1 MLDKKFLYELEGD
14 HMLKKH
20 DNDDFLEQG
29 PYKKVSSGREDALHA
44 HTFLFPI
51 DETEE
56 FHDPFSDLSLFLA
69 GKIKQEISRGSTPKK
84 WSRNIQTDLL
94 KSILPDFTKKFPKYR
109 LGHTA
114 LKKTWD
120 KVLYYVQ
127 FIQKQKE
134 SVTAEGKLNV
144 NYLIRQNLRNLLQN
158 PLSSD
163 LHPYT
168 TAHNLAVK
176 ISECVAT
183 IDGDRANLETLTK
196 TIWAIQRHL
205 IPKSP
210 TPSPFERYDQID
222 KLIVR
227 FQLEEI
233 AKKSDSTPGEIYAA
247 TCKKI
252 ETLKHLQ
259 KIRNTDDLLA
269 SLSFILAENLYPT
282 LKLHRKIKAEDLSAL
297 KTFVTNHLTEQKNAG
312 LLNEEKDCIHA
323 AQKILFL
330 YKLAAHLTPEETKHN
345 LETALEYV
353 YNLSQSSFSPKCP
366 VLQPEVFTFIDK
378 EISNLKERKVE
389 NPLEEMLNTLMKCFA
404 DAKKLPYLEPEFHE
418 EIEILIWKVLQ
429 DVYSPK
435 EKMPAYL
442 KETISHELANIYID
456 HPKESF
462 GKILTVSLSYF
473 KKIHTIDIAS
483 LEKKAS
489 FWSIQ
494 NDMICKFLH
503 FDETTPLLKL
513 ISRVFKSEENS
524 NLSHEAFINKVLAIY
539 LKNNSS
545 ITEWKSVLQTRI
557 TIMYKY
563 FWYNTLATPNE
574 TSYDRFLKWHFHALL
589 SNTQREFPEILI
601 SRLEE
606 MTQELVP
613 LAPFSPKHSSALL
626 Y

>member
-1 MLDKKFLYELEGD
+1 MLDKKLLYRLEGH
-14 HMLKKH
+14 HMLKKQ
-20 DNDDFLEQG
+20 DNDDFLEQDG
-29 PYKKVSSGREDALHA
+29 FKKGSSQKNDPLHA

-69 GKIKQEISRGSTPKK
+69 GKIKQEISRGTTPKK

-144 NYLIRQNLRNLLQN
+144 NYLIRQNLKNLIEN

-168 TAHNLAVK
+168 SAHNLAVK

-196 TIWAIQRHL
+196 TIWSVQRHL

-233 AKKSDSTPGEIYAA
+233 AKKPNSKPSDLYSA

-252 ETLKHLQ
+252 ETLKQLQ
-259 KIRNTDDLLA
+259 KIRTTDDLLA
-269 SLSFILAENLYPT
+269 SISFILAENLYPT
-282 LKLHRKIKAEDLSAL
+282 LKLHKKIKASDLNFL
-297 KTFVTNHLTEQKNAG
+297 TGFVKRHLTEQRESG

-330 YKLAAHLTPEETKHN
+330 YKLAAHLTPEETKYN
-345 LETALEYV
+345 LETALQYV
-353 YNLSQSSFSPKCP
+353 YNLSQSGFSPKCP

-389 NPLEEMLNTLMKCFA
+389 NPLEEMLNTLMKCFS
-404 DAKKLPYLEPEFHE
+404 DAKNLPQLEQELHDE
-418 EIEILIWKVLQ
+418 VEILIWKVMQ
-429 DVYSPK
+429 DVYLPK
-435 EKMPAYL
+435 EKMPTYL
-442 KETISHELANIYID
+442 KETLSYELANIYID
-456 HPKESF
+456 HPKEPF
-462 GKILTVSLSYF
+462 QKILTVSLSYF
-473 KKIHTIDIAS
+473 KKIHTIDIAG
-483 LEKKAS
+483 LEKKS
-489 FWSIQ
+489 SLWSLQ

-503 FDETTPLLKL
+503 FDEATPLLKL
-513 ISRVFKSEENS
+513 ISRVFKAEVNT
-524 NLSHEAFINKVLAIY
+524 NLPHDEFINKVLAIY

-545 ITEWKSVLQTRI
+545 ITEWKAVLHTRI

-563 FWYNTLATPNE
+563 FWYNTLATQNE
-574 TSYDRFLKWHFHALL
+574 TSYDSFLKWHFHTLL

-606 MTQELVP
+606 RTTKLIP
-613 LAPFSPKHSSALL
+613 LAPFSPKHATTLL
-626 Y
+626 I

>member
-1 MLDKKFLYELEGD
+1 
-14 HMLKKH
+14 MLKKH
-20 DNDDFLEQG
+20 DNDDFLEDG
-29 PYKKVSSGREDALHA
+29 PCKKAPSRKEEALQA

-69 GKIKQEISRGSTPKK
+69 RKIKQEISRGSSPKK

-94 KSILPDFTKKFPKYR
+94 KAILPDFLIKFPKYR

-144 NYLIRQNLRNLLQN
+144 NFLIQQNLKNLLQN

-183 IDGDRANLETLTK
+183 IDGERANLETLTK
-196 TIWAIQRHL
+196 TIWAIQKHI

-210 TPSPFERYDQID
+210 TPSPFDRYDQVD

-233 AKKSDSTPGEIYAA
+233 AKNPTLSPAA
-247 TCKKI
+247 LFQAVCKKI
-252 ETLKHLQ
+252 ETLKLLQ
-259 KIRNTDDLLA
+259 KIRNTDDLVA
-269 SLSFILAENLYPT
+269 SVSFILAENLYPN
-282 LKLHRKIKAEDLSAL
+282 LRLHKKIPQKEFNEL
-297 KTFVTNHLTEQKNAG
+297 KTFIRNQIIEQKISG
-312 LLNEEKDCIHA
+312 LLKEEKDCIHT

-345 LETALEYV
+345 LETAVEYV
-353 YNLSQSSFSPKCP
+353 YNLSQTAFSPTCP
-366 VLQPEVFTFIDK
+366 VLRPEVYTFIDA
-378 EISNLKERKVE
+378 EIAGLKERKVE
-389 NPLEEMLNTLMKCFA
+389 NPLEQVLNTLMKCFLE
-404 DAKKLPYLEPEFHE
+404 AKNLPELDPEFYE
-418 EIEILIWKVLQ
+418 EVEILIWKVLQ
-429 DVYSPK
+429 EEYVPA
-435 EKMPAYL
+435 EKMPVYL
-442 KETISHELANIYID
+442 KETLSYELANIYID

-462 GKILTVSLSYF
+462 QKILSISLNYL
-473 KKIHTIDIAS
+473 KKTNTIDTTG

-489 FWSIQ
+489 YWSLQ

-503 FDETTPLLKL
+503 FDENTPLLKL
-513 ISRVFKSEENS
+513 ISRVWKSEEG
-524 NLSHEAFINKVLAIY
+524 SHSSHANFIEKVLAIY
-539 LKNNSS
+539 LKNNAS
-545 ITEWKSVLQTRI
+545 ITEWKAVLHTRI

-563 FWYNTLATPNE
+563 FWYNSLSIEKE
-574 TSYDRFLKWHFHALL
+574 TSYDRFLKWHLHQLL
-589 SNTQREFPEILI
+589 STTQKEFPEILI

-606 MTQELVP
+606 LIKSLIP
-613 LAPFSPKHSSALL
+613 LAPFSMKHARSFLP
-626 Y
+626 